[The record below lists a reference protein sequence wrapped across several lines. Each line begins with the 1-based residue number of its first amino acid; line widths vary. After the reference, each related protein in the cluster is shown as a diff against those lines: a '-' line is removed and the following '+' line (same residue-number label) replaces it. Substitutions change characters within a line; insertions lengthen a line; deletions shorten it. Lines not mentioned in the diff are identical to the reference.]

1 MKNEQ
6 TFEIETAGS
15 IMKEEFVSV
24 NEDVTIEE
32 AIVILRENVK
42 IKQNI
47 YYMYIVDDFHE
58 LVGVLTIRELLAADG
73 EENIA
78 DVMIKNI
85 IAIPV
90 NEDQEEVASVFR
102 DTDLVSM
109 PVVDEEDQIIGVI
122 HVEDI
127 LDVMQLEATEDFH
140 KMASM
145 GTTPADFSEMGLMN
159 ASVGLLYR
167 KRIVW
172 LVVLVFMNIFSGA
185 GIAHYEHIIEANV
198 ALVFFLPLLIDSGG
212 NAGSQSATLVI
223 RAMTIGDVKIKDW
236 FKMFTKE
243 ISVAA
248 LMGFTMAAAVSIMGV
263 IRGGLDIAVV
273 VALTMV
279 LIVMIGSLIGMSLPF
294 VFDKLKLDPATAS
307 GPLITSIADIVGV
320 LIYFGV
326 ASWYLGL

>member
-1 MKNEQ
+1 MSQEKA
-6 TFEIETAGS
+6 FEIETAGS

-24 NEDVTIEE
+24 NDNVTIEE
-32 AIVILRENVK
+32 AIAILRENVK
-42 IKQNI
+42 IKNNI
-47 YYMYIVDDFHE
+47 YYMYIVNKFNK
-58 LVGVLTIRELLAADG
+58 LTGVLTIRELLAANG
-73 EENIA
+73 EEKIA
-78 DVMIKNI
+78 DVMIKDV

-90 NEDQEEVASVFR
+90 DEDQEEVASVFR

-109 PVVDEEDQIIGVI
+109 PVANEAEEIIGVI

-145 GTTPADFSEMGLMN
+145 GTTPADFSSMGLMN

-185 GIAHYEHIIEANV
+185 GIAYYEHIIEANV

-248 LMGFTMAAAVSIMGV
+248 LMGLTMAAAVSIMGV